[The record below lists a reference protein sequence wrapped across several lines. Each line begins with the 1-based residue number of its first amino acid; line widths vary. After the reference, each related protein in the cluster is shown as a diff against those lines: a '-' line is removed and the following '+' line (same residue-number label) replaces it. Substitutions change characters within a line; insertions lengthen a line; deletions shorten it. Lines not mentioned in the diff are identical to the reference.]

1 MNPKTFIFFGPA
13 GSGKGTQ
20 SEQLTKYFQSKDPGK
35 KIVYI
40 ETGQKLREF
49 IKAGGYTR
57 DLIKDVMAKGGL
69 LPAFV
74 PIFIWTSTFIDELDS
89 SSHIILDGLC
99 RRVPEAPIL
108 DEAMQFYGR
117 VKPVIIILNVSDE
130 ECINRSLNRK
140 RYDDKV
146 EKIQERLNWY
156 RKDVLSAVEYFRNND
171 YYKVVDINGE
181 QSVEKVHAD
190 IVATMQ

>member
-1 MNPKTFIFFGPA
+1 MNPKTFLFFGPA

-20 SEQLTKYFQSKDPGK
+20 SEQIIKHLHSVDPSRK
-35 KIVYI
+35 TVYI

-49 IKAGGYTR
+49 IKEGGYTR
-57 DLIKDVMAKGGL
+57 GLVKDVMARGGL

-74 PIFIWTSTFIDELDS
+74 PIFIWTNTFTNELDS

-117 VKPVIIILNVSDE
+117 EKPVIIILNVSDE
-130 ECINRSLNRK
+130 ECVRRALNRH
-140 RYDDKV
+140 RADDKP
-146 EKIQERLNWY
+146 EEIQKRLAWY
-156 RKDVLSAVEYFRNND
+156 RADVLPTLEYFRKNN
-171 YYKVVDINGE
+171 YYTVLDINGE
-181 QSVEKVHAD
+181 QPTEKVSAD
-190 IVATMQ
+190 IIAAIK